1 VERKE
6 SIIVAIH
13 NKGDKTDCSN
23 YRGLSLLSTNVLQH
37 SAVKVTPKVR
47 GKSGGGG
54 GPLVWN
60 STQQVNY

>member
-6 SIIVAIH
+6 SIIVALH

-37 SAVKVTPKVR
+37 SAVKFR
-47 GKSGGGG
+47 GNFG